1 MSDPIL
7 VIGAGVAGLATAAEL
22 VSRGAHVRIIDR
34 NGPPG
39 PHHCS
44 WWAGGMLAPFCE
56 YENAEEPVL
65 RLGQGAARWW
75 AAMGAEVQHRGTLVV
90 APTRDRAELRR
101 FARRT
106 EGFRE
111 VSGLEIAALE
121 PDLSTRFPAGLF
133 FEGEAHLSPRAALAA
148 LTRFLSGRGV
158 AIERA
163 EAPAD
168 PGAGHPGPVVDAR
181 GLAAADM
188 LPDLRGVKGEMLV
201 LRAPE
206 LALTRPI
213 RLLHPRIPLY
223 IVPRGDGVYMLG
235 ATMIEAAASPRITV
249 RATLEMLS
257 AAYALHPGFG
267 EAEVLETGV
276 DARPAF
282 PDNLPRIRRA
292 GGRLHVNGLHRHGY
306 LLAPALA
313 RQAAD
318 HLLDGAVPEFMDKEE
333 DAHAHPA

>member
-1 MSDPIL
+1 MPEPIL
-7 VIGAGVAGLATAAEL
+7 VIGAGVAGLSVAAEL
-22 VSRGAHVRIIDR
+22 AARGAPVRILDR

-56 YENAEEPVL
+56 FENAEEPVL
-65 RLGQGAARWW
+65 RLGRAAVDWW
-75 AAMGAEVQHRGTLVV
+75 AAMGAEVTRRGTLVV
-90 APTRDRAELRR
+90 APTRDRNELRR

-111 VSGLEIAALE
+111 VTAGEIAALE
-121 PDLSTRFPAGLF
+121 PDLGDRFPSGLY
-133 FEGEAHLSPRAALAA
+133 FEDEAHLSPRDALAA

-158 AIERA
+158 EIERA

-168 PGAGHPGPVVDAR
+168 HPGPVVDAR

-201 LRAPE
+201 LHAPDI
-206 LALTRPI
+206 ALTRPI

-223 IVPRGDGVYMLG
+223 IVPRGGGVCMLG

-318 HLLDGAVPEFMDKEE
+318 HLLDGAAPEFMREE
-333 DAHAHPA
+333 SAHAHPA